1 MIHILKGSS
10 TKIILISISIGIWV
24 IALQNM
30 GIIPTNQNVKVTNIV
45 EADVSGSVDIDNAV
59 KVNGYLDVNIAAIN
73 NNQNAFYDFGGNR
86 NYVRIPVYL
95 GN

>member
-45 EADVSGSVDIDNAV
+45 EADVSGNVDIGNTV
-59 KVNGYLDVNIAAIN
+59 KVNGYIDVNVAAIN
-73 NNQNAFYDFGGNR
+73 GNPNAFYDFNGNR